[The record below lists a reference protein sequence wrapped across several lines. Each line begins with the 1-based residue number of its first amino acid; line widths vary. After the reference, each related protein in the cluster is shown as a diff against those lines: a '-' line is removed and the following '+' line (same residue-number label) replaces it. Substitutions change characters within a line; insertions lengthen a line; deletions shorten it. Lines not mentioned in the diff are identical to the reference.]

1 MLTFINGTVRK
12 NHYEKHNTTQ
22 KKIISSNLQIP
33 GILIKK
39 KVTSISAINKEL

>member
-22 KKIISSNLQIP
+22 KKNN
-33 GILIKK
+33 IKQS
-39 KVTSISAINKEL
+39 TNPWDTN